1 MTTEQANEPHIAQVR
16 RHLMDTLQD
25 LRSRENP
32 MDISRAKAVAEVASV
47 LVDTAR
53 VENDYLKI
61 TQQDRSKFLEIPA
74 DASVAHL
81 GTTVRPGNAPGILSI
96 TQHKLKG

>member
-1 MTTEQANEPHIAQVR
+1 MTTEQTNDPHITQVR
-16 RHLMDTLQD
+16 KHLMDTLAD
-25 LRSRENP
+25 LRNRENP
-32 MDISRAKAVAEVASV
+32 MDISRAKAIAEVASV

-61 TQQDRSKFLEIPA
+61 TDQNRSNFLEIPP

-81 GTTVRPGNAPGILSI
+81 GTTVVPGDRNGITSI
-96 TQHKLKG
+96 TTHRLRG